1 MSSTSSSSE
10 AFDLS
15 RLQPKSLMRRLESPV
30 APYYLLL
37 GSTGMLLLFGLVMV
51 LSASS
56 VTSYQSSGSS
66 YTVFKNQAMYAA
78 IGVVVAVI
86 ASRVS
91 VRLWKWFALP
101 AFVAAVLLQLAVF
114 SPLGRTVQGNR
125 NWIGLGSFSV
135 QPSEA
140 GKIAIILVSAMILT
154 RKRKVLG
161 EWRHILIP
169 LFPMV
174 GLLLGLVLLG
184 HDLGTTMVLAAI
196 VGAVLFVAGVRMR
209 LFVIVGALAAAVTA
223 GFVVTN
229 SNRTGRLDA
238 WLGTCINEHTAG
250 CYQKVHGLYAMA
262 DGGWWGVG
270 LGASREKWS
279 WLPEAH
285 NDFIFAIIGEELGLP
300 GTLAVIALY
309 VALGYACYR
318 LIVTSKDF
326 FVRLATAGVMAWILV
341 QAMINIGSVTGL
353 LPIIGVPLPLVSSGG
368 SALVTTLLA
377 LGILISFARN
387 EPTCKAALAARP
399 SAVKRTLAV
408 LPVGRR

>member
-1 MSSTSSSSE
+1 MTAPSQPASL
-10 AFDLS
+10 DLS
-15 RLQPKSLMRRLESPV
+15 RFQPKALLRRLESPV

-37 GSTGMLLLFGLVMV
+37 GATGMLLLFGLVMV

-56 VTSYQSSGSS
+56 VTSYQASGSS
-66 YTVFKNQAMYAA
+66 YTVFKNQAMYAV
-78 IGVVVAVI
+78 IGVI
-86 ASRVS
+86 AAGAATRVS
-91 VRLWKWFALP
+91 VRWWRLLALP
-101 AFVAAVLLQLAVF
+101 AYAGAVLLQMAVF
-114 SPLGRTVQGNR
+114 SPIGRTVQGNR
-125 NWIGLGSFSV
+125 NWIGLGGFTV

-140 GKIAIILVSAMILT
+140 GKIAIILVGAMILT

-161 EWRHILIP
+161 EWRHVLIP
-169 LFPMV
+169 FVFPLAIV
-174 GLLLGLVLLG
+174 LLGLVLLG

-196 VGAVLFVAGVRMR
+196 AGAILFVAGVRLR
-209 LFVIVGALAAAVTA
+209 VFAFFGALTAAVA
-223 GFVVTN
+223 LAFVATN
-229 SNRTGRLDA
+229 SNRSGRLDA
-238 WLGTCINEHTAG
+238 WLGTCINAQSDG

-326 FVRLATAGVMAWILV
+326 FVRIATAGVMAWILV
-341 QAMINIGSVTGL
+341 QAMINVGSVTGL

-368 SALVTTLLA
+368 SALVTTLFA
-377 LGILISFARN
+377 LGMVISFARN
-387 EPTCKAALAARP
+387 EPACKAALAARP

-408 LPVGRR
+408 LPLGRR

>member
-1 MSSTSSSSE
+1 MSSTSSTESG
-10 AFDLS
+10 FDLS
-15 RLQPKSLMRRLESPV
+15 RFQPKSLMRRLESPV

-56 VTSYQSSGSS
+56 VTSYQASGSS

-78 IGVVVAVI
+78 IGVVAAVI
-86 ASRVS
+86 ASRVP
-91 VRLWKWFALP
+91 VRVWKWLALP
-101 AFVAAVLLQLAVF
+101 AFAGAVLLQMAVF
-114 SPLGRTVQGNR
+114 SPIGRTVQGNR
-125 NWIGLGSFSV
+125 NWIGFGSFTV

-140 GKIAIILVSAMILT
+140 GKIAIILVAAMVLT

-161 EWRHILIP
+161 EWRHVVIP
-169 LFPMV
+169 LFPMAL
-174 GLLLGLVLLG
+174 LLLGLVLLG
-184 HDLGTTMVLAAI
+184 HDLGTTMVLASI

-209 LFVIVGALAAAVTA
+209 LFAIVGGFAAVVAA
-223 GFVVTN
+223 GFVATN
-229 SNRTGRLDA
+229 SNRTGRLDV
-238 WLGTCINEHTAG
+238 WLGTCLNADTPG
-250 CYQKVHGLYAMA
+250 CYQKLHGLYAMA

-285 NDFIFAIIGEELGLP
+285 NDFIFAVIGEELGLP
-300 GTLAVIALY
+300 GTLAVVALY

-318 LIVTSKDF
+318 LIVTSTDF
-326 FVRLATAGVMAWILV
+326 FVRLATAGIMTWILV

-387 EPTCKAALAARP
+387 EPTCKAALEARP

-408 LPVGRR
+408 LPLARR